1 MILHFILYL
10 PYSNRLKVIP
20 MKRTFYI
27 VLLMVVTIIVARAER
42 VDEKKAKQ
50 AGSQFLTHRS
60 VTSDRVMPSDLTL
73 VYTGGLNSP
82 DQSGSITQ
90 VPAFYV
96 FNISGSQGFVIVS
109 GDDVVIPILGYSDES
124 SFTAENL
131 PPNLAVWLKNYE
143 DQIRFAVSTHLQPT
157 TEIVSGWN
165 SCLSGTFPE
174 NFTDAPFRGVNP
186 LISLKWDQ
194 SPFYNDLCPYD
205 NQYQDRALTGCVA
218 TAMAMVMKYHN
229 YPPSGSGFH
238 SYNHQKYGTLSANF
252 GSTQYNWSAMPNTV
266 TSANTAVATLMY
278 HCGVSVDMGYNV
290 ESQGGSGAYVVS
302 GGTPNVPCVENALK
316 TYFGYA
322 PTLQGLTRSNYTES
336 QWTALLKT
344 DLNAGRP
351 IIYAGDGSGGG
362 HCFICDGYNDADYFH
377 FNWGWSGMNDGYY
390 QINAL
395 NPGSVGAGGGTGG
408 YNNGQEAVTGI
419 RTPLASGGGSKFFRL
434 NMNAPFISLID
445 TIFYEDSLSFHT
457 DVYNQGNVTFNG
469 DLCAAIFDTNDVF
482 IDYVEIKKGITLEP
496 GTSLPGGV
504 TFKNG
509 GISALLPGYYYAG
522 IMYSAGD
529 TNWIDVGDTLS
540 YLNYPEIEVVNP
552 NDIEMLS
559 EMIIDPGPLLIQGQ
573 PVSVQ
578 IDIKNYGG
586 TDFHGT
592 MDLSLYDIDGDYMN
606 SIEEKTN
613 FSLASGASATG
624 LNFSTGS
631 INVQPGDYLLALWYL
646 PSGSE
651 DWQLVGSTDFQ
662 NPVRVQVNATPVLA
676 DQYEV
681 NNTAVTAS
689 ALPVI
694 FSGNVA
700 VVQTVNANC
709 HNGLDYDF
717 YSVILPPGYS
727 YMITGELIDSESDT
741 TQTYTL
747 DGIWS
752 YTTDGTNWSGT
763 FDDVMPTTIII
774 HDGGT
779 ITLFISP
786 NFTGETGT
794 YELQLKI
801 NRNPLGIGETQTR
814 PITVYPNPVSDILTI
829 QDPTG
834 PGEITEC
841 IISGADGRELARIPQ
856 GTGEP
861 ILRIPVNSLA
871 PGIYLIRIITQ
882 SGVVTRSFIK
892 I

>member
-1 MILHFILYL
+1 MKKTLYTL
-10 PYSNRLKVIP
+10 
-20 MKRTFYI
+20 F
-27 VLLMVVTIIVARAER
+27 MVVAMIIAARAER
-42 VDEKKAKQ
+42 VDENKAKQ
-50 AGSQFLTHRS
+50 AGSQFLTHRLATTDK
-60 VTSDRVMPSDLTL
+60 VLPVDLKL
-73 VYTGGLNSP
+73 VYAAGPNSP
-82 DQSGSITQ
+82 DLLIPTAQT
-90 VPAFYV
+90 PAFYV
-96 FNISGSQGFVIVS
+96 FNITGSKGFVIVA
-109 GDDVVIPILGYSDES
+109 GDDVVTPILGYSDES
-124 SFTAENL
+124 SFSAVNM
-131 PPNLAVWLKNYE
+131 PPNVASWLQNYQ
-143 DQIRFAVSTHLQPT
+143 DQINYAISSALKQTPEIAASW
-157 TEIVSGWN
+157 TEILTGNISVQVEDN
-165 SCLSGTFPE
+165 
-174 NFTDAPFRGVNP
+174 APRGVNP
-186 LISLKWDQ
+186 LIALQWDQ

-218 TAMAMVMKYHN
+218 TAMAMVMKFHN

-252 GSTQYNWSAMPNTV
+252 GSTQYNWSAMPNSV
-266 TSANTAVATLMY
+266 TSTNMAVATLMY

-290 ESQGGSGAYVVS
+290 SAQGGSGAYVVS
-302 GGTPNVPCVENALK
+302 GGMPNVPCVETALK

-336 QWTALLKT
+336 QWTALLKA

-419 RTPLASGGGSKFFRL
+419 RTPLASGGGSKFYKL
-434 NMNAPFISLID
+434 NMNAPFVSLID
-445 TIFYEDSLSFHT
+445 TIFYEDSLVFHT

-469 DLCAAIFDTNDVF
+469 DLCAAIFDSNDVF

-496 GTSLPGGV
+496 GMSIPGGI
-504 TFKNG
+504 TFKNA
-509 GISALLPGYYYAG
+509 GIPALLPGYYYAG
-522 IMYSAGD
+522 VMYSAGD

-540 YLNYPEIEVVNP
+540 YVNYPEIEVVNP

-559 EMIIDPGPLLIQGQ
+559 EMIIDPGPLLTQGQ

-578 IDIKNYGG
+578 LDIKNYGD
-586 TDFHGT
+586 TDFLGT

-613 FSLASGASATG
+613 FTLASGASATG

-631 INVQPGDYLLALWYL
+631 INVQPGDYLVALWYL
-646 PSGSE
+646 PAGSE

-662 NPVRVQVNATPVLA
+662 NPIRVQVNAAPVLA

-681 NNTAVTAS
+681 NNTAITAS

-694 FSGNVA
+694 FSENVA
-700 VVQTVNANC
+700 AVKTVNANC

-717 YSVILPPGYS
+717 YSVTLPPGYS

-741 TQTYTL
+741 TQTATL

-752 YTTDGTNWSGT
+752 YTTDGANWSGT
-763 FDDVMPTTIII
+763 YDDVMPTSIII

-801 NRNPLGIGETQTR
+801 NRNPLGIGETQTSGR
-814 PITVYPNPVSDILTI
+814 ITVYPNPVSDELTI

-834 PGEITEC
+834 LEEITEC
-841 IISGADGRELARIPQ
+841 IITSADGRELMRAVQ
-856 GTGEP
+856 EVGES
-861 ILRIPVNSLA
+861 ILRIPVARLA
-871 PGIYLIRIITQ
+871 PGTYLIRI
-882 SGVVTRSFIK
+882 VTRTGAIARTFIK
-892 I
+892 IG